1 MLNTWNLVAFVFK
14 RLNVESHDNVKNHPQ
29 TLMSSLRLLILSALC
44 VNFPFIL
51 QNNVTIYSKIPQLQN
66 IGGCISTY
74 FANLTAHILPLIAHV
89 STPLPHEPKNGTCEG
104 QPPRVESHQILKQSL
119 HKSAL
124 KKKLRHDEDKL
135 LHNDVFKNI
144 GAYTSMPCEQCLRA
158 AYFRYDLL
166 GFLS

>member
-1 MLNTWNLVAFVFK
+1 MLLFIPKYLNYRILVGASPPI
-14 RLNVESHDNVKNHPQ
+14 LSTSLLTYYH
-29 TLMSSLRLLILSALC
+29 SSL
-44 VNFPFIL
+44 
-51 QNNVTIYSKIPQLQN
+51 
-66 IGGCISTY
+66 
-74 FANLTAHILPLIAHV
+74 AHV